1 MCHVYESR
9 TCGGKSCCRS
19 DRETR
24 YRERDRDI
32 ARELGLGRSCRIG
45 KESDA
50 HDRETTH
57 EPQKSFDAGSR
68 EKHPD
73 AVSESPPLGTGR
85 CIVMYVDSKFNTDS
99 DRIALKNAA
108 TRHAK
113 ERKRR
118 CVFWDGS
125 KLEHAEPLAVHTG
138 MDILQAIYKTGCRVG
153 KIAEIYIFSHGYDGG
168 IVGDGGETGITQL
181 SRQRL
186 PNGKEVSVSDIKSLK
201 DVLTKNVSI
210 VLHACSLSKPPPKT
224 IYKPL
229 DVESDIRVAARIKK
243 TGEKLAGI
251 GCCYG
256 RLSCV
261 HVMKESADGGS
272 DGTKRSER
280 ISLWGKLQYR
290 ACLQTESGKIY
301 EITGAYRLKDSVRA
315 KQKTLKLTCKNFRTL
330 TPEAEDQKLSYS
342 YVKSEKAQV
351 ADLSFDMEIALKF
364 EPLPSF
370 SESLYQAL
378 SEHHPD
384 AAVYGHLG
392 VARVCLESGWMKHDK
407 DNPGGEAAKMPDE
420 LRKGC
425 LRKE

>member
-9 TCGGKSCCRS
+9 TCGDKSCCRS

-32 ARELGLGRSCRIG
+32 ARTLGWDRSCRSE
-45 KESDA
+45 KENDA
-50 HDRETTH
+50 HERETTRDR
-57 EPQKSFDAGSR
+57 QKTFNAAGR

-73 AVSESPPLGTGR
+73 SVSDSPPLGTGR
-85 CIVMYVDSKFNTDS
+85 CIVMYVDSVYNSVS
-99 DRIALKNAA
+99 DRKALKNAA
-108 TRHAK
+108 TRHANAL
-113 ERKRR
+113 EKRCAVWNGAEIVR
-118 CVFWDGS
+118 
-125 KLEHAEPLAVHTG
+125 EHALAVHSG
-138 MDILQAIYKTGCRVG
+138 RDILQAIYKTGCRVG
-153 KIAEIYIFSHGYDGG
+153 KIAEIYIFSHGYEGG
-168 IVGDGGETGITQL
+168 IVGDGGESGITQL
-181 SRQRL
+181 PRQRL
-186 PNGKEVSVSDIKSLK
+186 SNGKEVSVSDIKSLK
-201 DVLTKNVSI
+201 DVLTKNVSV

-224 IYKPL
+224 NYKPL

-243 TGEKLAGI
+243 TGEKLAGS

-261 HVMKESADGGS
+261 HVMKESAEGESNGK
-272 DGTKRSER
+272 KRPER
-280 ISLWGKLQYR
+280 ISLWGKLQYS

-351 ADLSFDMEIALKF
+351 ADLSFDLEIALKS

-384 AAVYGHLG
+384 ASVYGHPG
-392 VARVCLESGWMKHDK
+392 AARVCLTSGWMKHDK
-407 DNPGGEAAKMPDE
+407 GNPAGEAAKLPDE